1 MTDQEQANIDF
12 RDLLDQLP
20 DGIGVNRDGTFVH
33 VNRALLDILGYD
45 GPGELVGK
53 PWALIVH
60 PHDAEKA
67 AGQFRDILQHGG
79 RSPFLEID
87 CVRKDGSPVTLEVAA
102 LRLSFDGE
110 PAAVGIARDVTV
122 RKELT
127 ARMMK
132 MDRMITIGTLAAG
145 VGHEINNPLTYVI
158 ENVKLAIE
166 RLETMRDVEGVDE
179 ILESLEEARQ
189 GARRVGLVARDLKT
203 FSRADEDVRET
214 ILLEDL
220 VESATSLAWNEIRHR
235 ARLVKDLE
243 PGLYV
248 SANKARLGQVFLNL
262 LLNAAHAI
270 EEGRAERNS
279 IRVRSFPRDEH
290 VLVEVEDTG
299 MGIPPL
305 VRERIFEPFY
315 TTKPIGQGTGLGLSI
330 CREIVDAH
338 GGELLL
344 QSEVGR
350 GSTFTIVLPL
360 AEAAVEAD
368 PEPSRPVGPVDEALG
383 RARILVVDDE
393 PMICSLVSR
402 ALGKEHEVIAETGA
416 RQALELFKNGDRF
429 DIIFCDLMMPDM
441 TGMDLHGE
449 IDLISPAQADRIV
462 FLTGGA
468 FTPRAREF
476 LDSVDNRRM
485 DKPFDV
491 RALKALVEAMIL

>member
-1 MTDQEQANIDF
+1 MNDAQQADLDF
-12 RDLLDQLP
+12 RELLDQLP
-20 DGIGVNRDGTFVH
+20 DGICVNRDGRLLH
-33 VNRALLDILGYD
+33 VNRALIDLLGYE

-53 PWALIVH
+53 PWTLLVH
-60 PHDAEKA
+60 PEDAGRAEE
-67 AGQFRDILQHGG
+67 QFSHVLAQGG
-79 RSPFLEID
+79 RSPFQEFECL
-87 CVRKDGSPVTLEVAA
+87 RKDGSPVTLEVAA
-102 LRLSFDGE
+102 LRVGFDGE
-110 PAAVGIARDVTV
+110 PAAVGIVRDVSV

-132 MDRMITIGTLAAG
+132 MDRMMTIGTLAAG

-158 ENVKLAIE
+158 ENVKLAIA
-166 RLETMRDVEGVDE
+166 RLEAMRDVEGVDE

-189 GARRVGLVARDLKT
+189 GARRVGLVVRDLKT
-203 FSRADEDVRET
+203 FSRTDEDGRET
-214 ILLEDL
+214 IQLEDL
-220 VESATSLAWNEIRHR
+220 VESATSMAWNEIRHR

-243 PGLYV
+243 PGLHV
-248 SANKARLGQVFLNL
+248 TASKARLGQVFLNL

-279 IRVRSFPRDEH
+279 IRVRSFRRDDS

-330 CREIVDAH
+330 CREIVHAH

-360 AEAAVEAD
+360 AEAGPAPD
-368 PEPSRPVGPVDEALG
+368 PEPSRPVGAVEEALG

-402 ALGKEHEVIAETGA
+402 ALGKEHEVVAETGA
-416 RQALELFKNGDRF
+416 RRALELIKGGDRF

-441 TGMDLHGE
+441 TGMDLHAE
-449 IDLISPAQADRIV
+449 IDEISPAQADRIV

-491 RALKALVEAMIL
+491 RALKALVEAMLV

>member
-1 MTDQEQANIDF
+1 MSGDGNTNLDF

-20 DGIGVNRDGTFVH
+20 DGIGVNRDGKFVH

-53 PWALIVH
+53 PWTVIVH
-60 PHDAEKA
+60 PDDADGA
-67 AGQFRDILQHGG
+67 AGQIQHVLDHGG
-79 RSPFLEID
+79 RSPFREIR
-87 CVRKDGSPVTLEVAA
+87 CERKDGSPVTLEVAA
-102 LRLSFDGE
+102 LRVSFDGE
-110 PAAVGIARDVTV
+110 PAAVGIMRDVSD

-145 VGHEINNPLTYVI
+145 VGHEINNPLTIVI
-158 ENVKLAIE
+158 ENIKLAIE
-166 RLETMRDVEGVDE
+166 KLEALRALEGVDE

-189 GARRVGLVARDLKT
+189 GARRVGLVTQDLKT
-203 FSRADEDVRET
+203 FSRADEDGRET
-214 ILLEDL
+214 ILLDEL
-220 VESATSLAWNEIRHR
+220 VESATSMAWNEIRHR
-235 ARLVKDLE
+235 ARLIKDLA
-243 PGLYV
+243 PGLSV
-248 SANKARLGQVFLNL
+248 NANRARLGQVFLNL

-270 EEGRAERNS
+270 EEGRAEKNS
-279 IRVRSFPRDEH
+279 IRVRSYARDEH
-290 VLVEVEDTG
+290 VLVEVQDTG
-299 MGIPPL
+299 MGIPP
-305 VRERIFEPFY
+305 VVSGRIFEPFY

-350 GSTFTIVLPL
+350 GSTFTVVLPL
-360 AEAAVEAD
+360 VEATEVDAD
-368 PEPSRPVGPVDEALG
+368 PASLDELSAPREL

-393 PMICSLVSR
+393 PMICSLVKR
-402 ALGKEHEVIAETGA
+402 ALGKEHEVVAETEA
-416 RQALELFKNGDRF
+416 RSALDLFRSGDRF

-441 TGMDLHGE
+441 TGMDLFAE
-449 IDLISPAQADRIV
+449 IDQISAAQADRIV

-476 LDSVDNRRM
+476 LDIVDNRRM

-491 RALKALVEAMIL
+491 RALKLLVEAMLD

>member
-1 MTDQEQANIDF
+1 VTDKAQENIDF

-20 DGIGVNRDGTFVH
+20 DGIGINRDRKFIH
-33 VNRALLDILGYD
+33 VNRALLDILGYEE
-45 GPGELVGK
+45 PGELVGK
-53 PWALIVH
+53 PWTLIVH
-60 PHDAEKA
+60 ADDAEKA
-67 AGQFRDILQHGG
+67 AEQFQYVMKQGG
-79 RSPFLEID
+79 RSRFQEME
-87 CVRKDGSPVTLEVAA
+87 CVRKDGSLVTLEVAA
-102 LRLSFDGE
+102 LRVSFDGK
-110 PAAVGIARDVTV
+110 PAVVGIARDVSQ

-158 ENVKLAIE
+158 ENVRLAIE
-166 RLETMRDVEGVDE
+166 KLESMRDVEGMDE
-179 ILESLEEARQ
+179 ILEPLEEARQ

-203 FSRADEDVRET
+203 FSRADEDSRKT
-214 ILLEDL
+214 IVLADL
-220 VESATSLAWNEIRHR
+220 VESATSMAWNELRHR
-235 ARLVKDLE
+235 AKLIKDLT

-248 SANKARLGQVFLNL
+248 SANRARLGQVFLNL
-262 LLNAAHAI
+262 LLNAAHSI

-279 IRVRSFPRDEH
+279 IRVRSLQRDEH
-290 VLVEVEDTG
+290 VLVEVTDTG
-299 MGIPPL
+299 VGIPPL

-350 GSTFTIVLPL
+350 GSTFTVVLPL
-360 AEAAVEAD
+360 VEPGGEED
-368 PEPSRPVGPVDEALG
+368 PEPSRPIEILPVETRG
-383 RARILVVDDE
+383 RILVVDDE
-393 PMICSLVSR
+393 PMICSLVTR
-402 ALGKEHEVIAETGA
+402 ALGKEHEVIAETEA
-416 RQALELFKNGDRF
+416 RRALELLKNGDRF

-441 TGMDLHGE
+441 TGMDLHAE
-449 IDLISPAQADRIV
+449 IDLISPAQSERIV

-491 RALKALVEAMIL
+491 RALKLIVESMLK

>member
-1 MTDQEQANIDF
+1 MT
-12 RDLLDQLP
+12 
-20 DGIGVNRDGTFVH
+20 
-33 VNRALLDILGYD
+33 
-45 GPGELVGK
+45 
-53 PWALIVH
+53 
-60 PHDAEKA
+60 
-67 AGQFRDILQHGG
+67 
-79 RSPFLEID
+79 
-87 CVRKDGSPVTLEVAA
+87 
-102 LRLSFDGE
+102 
-110 PAAVGIARDVTV
+110 VGITRDMSE

-127 ARMMK
+127 AWMMK

-166 RLETMRDVEGVDE
+166 KLEAMRDVDGIGE

-189 GARRVGLVARDLKT
+189 GARRVGLVVRDLKT
-203 FSRADEDVRET
+203 FSRADEDGRDT

-220 VESATSLAWNEIRHR
+220 IESATSMAWNEIRHR
-235 ARLVKDLE
+235 ARLLKDLA
-243 PGLYV
+243 PGLHV
-248 SANKARLGQVFLNL
+248 SANRARLGQVFLNL
-262 LLNAAHAI
+262 LLNAAHSI
-270 EEGRAERNS
+270 EEGRAEHNS
-279 IRVRSFPRDEH
+279 IRVRSFQRDEH

-338 GGELLL
+338 AGELLL

-350 GSTFTIVLPL
+350 GTTFTVVLPL
-360 AEAAVEAD
+360 AEPAAPVDA
-368 PEPSRPVGPVDEALG
+368 EPSRPVEPVTAKG
-383 RARILVVDDE
+383 RILVVDDE

-402 ALGKEHEVIAETGA
+402 ALGKEHEVIAETEA
-416 RQALELFKNGDRF
+416 RQAVELIKNGDRF
-429 DIIFCDLMMPDM
+429 DIIFCDLMMPEM
-441 TGMDLHGE
+441 TGMDLHAE
-449 IDLISPAQADRIV
+449 IDLISPEQCERIV

-476 LDSVDNRRM
+476 LDSVENRRM

-491 RALKALVEAMIL
+491 RALKALVEAMLR